1 MKRNS
6 QKGGI
11 ISGML
16 LFVAFIITA
25 TIGVQIIIAFVS
37 QQTIKN
43 AVKTVLI
50 EERNN
55 DEASSK
61 TIVNSIKKKLS
72 MNDIDL
78 DYSNIYVEKNGR
90 LFTVDVTYEKEIGLT
105 NNFKLLMDL
114 SFNEQSPQ

>member
-1 MKRNS
+1 MKSNK

-11 ISGML
+11 ISGVL
-16 LFVAFIITA
+16 LFVAVIVTA
-25 TIGVQIIIAFVS
+25 IIGVQITIAFVS

-55 DEASSK
+55 DEANSK
-61 TIVNSIKKKLS
+61 TIVNSIRKKLS

-78 DYSNIYVEKNGR
+78 DYNNIYVEKNGR
-90 LFTVDVTYEKEIGLT
+90 LFNVEVNYEKEIGLT
-105 NNFKLLMDL
+105 NNFKLIMNL
-114 SFNEQSPQ
+114 SFNEESPQ